1 MFKVFSYFYRTILSP
16 MSLEACV
23 VCLDTSAFARDA
35 DLHPTRLA
43 AQLDATSLLANAK
56 LNAHRENAVG
66 IVTMG
71 GDRSVAV

>member
-1 MFKVFSYFYRTILSP
+1 

-23 VCLDTSAFARDA
+23 VCLDSSAFARDA

-71 GDRSVAV
+71 GDW